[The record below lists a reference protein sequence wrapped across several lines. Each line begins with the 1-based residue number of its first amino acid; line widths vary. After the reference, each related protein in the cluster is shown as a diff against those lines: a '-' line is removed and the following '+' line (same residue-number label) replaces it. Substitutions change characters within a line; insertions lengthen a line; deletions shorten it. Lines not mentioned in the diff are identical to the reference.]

1 MDATP
6 RFPAHVASSH
16 ICTLGEGPVWD
27 AARERVLFVD
37 IDAGTVHEGRLA
49 GDRVEVTA
57 TRSFDETVGAV
68 AVSADGDLL
77 VAGARALIAVTGD
90 DVRREVGPAVVPAG
104 ARRRLNDGA
113 CDPAGR
119 FLVGSMALDD
129 AQGRD
134 VLVRLDGD
142 ALTVLDDDLTL
153 SNGLAW
159 SPDGRLL
166 YSTDSTPRVVWVR
179 DYDVATGAVGPR
191 REWLRLRDGTPDGMC
206 ADAEGHLWIA
216 VWGAGQVRR
225 YDPAARLV
233 AVVDVPAPHTSCAA
247 FVGPR
252 LDRLLITTATSQLR
266 AEQLADHPDSGRLFL
281 AGVGV
286 TGLPTTPWAG

>member
-1 MDATP
+1 MDATA
-6 RFPAHVASSH
+6 RFAAHVASSH

-27 AARERVLFVD
+27 AARERLLFVD
-37 IDAGTVHEGRLA
+37 IPAGAVHEARLD
-49 GDRVEVTA
+49 GDRVEITGS
-57 TRSFDETVGAV
+57 RSFDQTVGAV

-77 VAGARALIAVTGD
+77 VAGARSLIAVTGD
-90 DVRREVGPAVVPAG
+90 DVRRDVGPAVVPAG

-129 AQGRD
+129 ARGQD

-166 YSTDSTPRVVWVR
+166 YSTDSIPRVVWVR

-191 REWLRLRDGTPDGMC
+191 REWLRLTDGTPDGMC
-206 ADAEGHLWIA
+206 ADTEGHLWIA

-225 YDPAARLV
+225 YSPAGELV
-233 AVVDVPAPHTSCAA
+233 GVVEVAAPHTSCAA
-247 FVGPR
+247 FVGPG
-252 LDRLLITTATSQLR
+252 LDRLLITTATSELSAAQLS
-266 AEQLADHPDSGRLFL
+266 DHPDSGRLFL
-281 AGVGV
+281 ADVGV